1 MYRAMRSRGSGIEP
15 DFTAE
20 GKDYF
25 DSIFYIF
32 FIIFGAFFIT
42 NLFVGVVISTYNRE
56 KERLGNN
63 FLLSEDQRRW
73 IETKLL
79 VVRVSPLR
87 RNLRPDNCFRS
98 FMFTI
103 SESKYFEYLI
113 MSCIGLNAIGMTIR
127 HVGITDETE
136 DVLQIINRVFTG
148 IFFLEMVIR
157 LFAYGKNY
165 FKDHWN
171 IFDFSIVMG
180 SVALFIQSIFVGQT
194 SASSVITV
202 VRLLRVG
209 RLLRLFRKLK

>member
-1 MYRAMRSRGSGIEP
+1 
-15 DFTAE
+15 
-20 GKDYF
+20 
-25 DSIFYIF
+25 
-32 FIIFGAFFIT
+32 
-42 NLFVGVVISTYNRE
+42 
-56 KERLGNN
+56 
-63 FLLSEDQRRW
+63 
-73 IETKLL
+73 
-79 VVRVSPLR
+79 
-87 RNLRPDNCFRS
+87 
-98 FMFTI
+98 MFTI